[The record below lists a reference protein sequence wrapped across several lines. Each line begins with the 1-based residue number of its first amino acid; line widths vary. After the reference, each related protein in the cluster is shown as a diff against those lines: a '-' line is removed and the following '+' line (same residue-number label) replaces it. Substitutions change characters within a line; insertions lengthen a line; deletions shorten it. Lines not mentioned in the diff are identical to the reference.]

1 MRLQDKVALIT
12 GGTSGIGEATALLF
26 AREGAKVAITG
37 RNEKR
42 GHAVIEQIL
51 NDGGQAIF
59 LRTDVR
65 KAAECRRA
73 VDETISAFGRLDIL
87 FNNAG
92 VFNPHTTLDCSEEE
106 WDLQIDVNLKGT
118 FLMSKFALPGMIEQ
132 GSGVIINNSSGWGIV
147 GGDAAIA
154 YCASKG
160 GVVLLTKA
168 MAIDHGRQ
176 GIRVNCICPGDVD
189 TPMLPEDARMRGQ
202 KWEDYLARSNNRP
215 LGRIRTSDEIAK
227 AALILASPARADDL
241 GVIPLARVVSSAVYG
256 NDPRLM
262 GIAPAWALPLAL
274 RRAGLTPEQID
285 VWEIHEAFSAQAL
298 GVLRELP
305 NQLDGFQ
312 VPDDKLTP
320 NGGAVAIGHPFGAT
334 GVRYALTLA
343 TELRERHLRY
353 GAIGVCIGSGQG
365 VAMILENPRAA

>member
-1 MRLQDKVALIT
+1 MAEASPDPRRGRSPRLPGGAKLRSGFLAAQSGELRSPAQTGRLGLRKSRRFMRLQDKVALIT
-12 GGTSGIGEATALLF
+12 GGTSGIGKATAVLF
-26 AREGAKVAITG
+26 AKEGAKVAITG

-51 NDGGQAIF
+51 NGGGQAIF

-73 VDETISAFGRLDIL
+73 VDETVSSFGRLDIL

-92 VFNPHTTLDCSEEE
+92 IFYPHTALDCSEEE

-118 FLMSKFALPGMIEQ
+118 FLMSKFVLPGMIEQ

-202 KWEDYLARSNNRP
+202 KWEDYLAGCSNRP
-215 LGRIRTSDEIAK
+215 LGRIGTSDEIEK
-227 AALILASPARADDL
+227 AALFLASDD
-241 GVIPLARVVSSAVYG
+241 SSF
-256 NDPRLM
+256 M
-262 GIAPAWALPLAL
+262 
-274 RRAGLTPEQID
+274 T
-285 VWEIHEAFSAQAL
+285 
-298 GVLRELP
+298 
-305 NQLDGFQ
+305 
-312 VPDDKLTP
+312 
-320 NGGAVAIGHPFGAT
+320 GAT
-334 GVRYALTLA
+334 LVVDGGGTAD
-343 TELRERHLRY
+343 
-353 GAIGVCIGSGQG
+353 
-365 VAMILENPRAA
+365 